1 MATGSPGPQSA
12 AGSSS
17 AGLVC
22 RSRRN
27 GCTPSSLRRPWP
39 GGFWCPPALLTSARL
54 IIADEPTPGMSLEQ
68 AEEALAMFR
77 AMADEGKG
85 VVLITHDID
94 LAFHIADRIAVFYAG
109 TTVETAPAADF
120 RQGPEALRHPYSKA
134 LWRALPQHEF
144 RPIPGFQPY
153 AGNLPSGC
161 LFAPRCPCRTAECEK
176 SVPPMQTVRKGEVR
190 CFHADLRQPM

>member
-1 MATGSPGPQSA
+1 
-12 AGSSS
+12 
-17 AGLVC
+17 
-22 RSRRN
+22 
-27 GCTPSSLRRPWP
+27 
-39 GGFWCPPALLTSARL
+39 
-54 IIADEPTPGMSLEQ
+54 
-68 AEEALAMFR
+68 MFR

-144 RPIPGFQPY
+144 RPIPGFQPC

-176 SVPPMQTVRKGEVR
+176 SVPDRERRPGPLPEAGEVR
-190 CFHADLRQPM
+190 CETPCDWRQPMLTFRYRRKGPWVLEQT